1 MLGFSLAL
9 AQEGAKNNI
18 LVNTICPNAGTRL
31 TATVMPEELVQGTNT
46 HTGTHPLGWAQNMA
60 GRLRMNQ
67 PRA

>member
-46 HTGTHPLGWAQNMA
+46 RT
-60 GRLRMNQ
+60 
-67 PRA
+67 RAPTLYTMPKTWQIGCV